1 MNKQLR
7 QFARESHLDVYG
19 LGKDLAKWEACL
31 EKFASLVVQGYITKM
46 ENEMAVL
53 KSRVNDM
60 EKEK

>member
-1 MNKQLR
+1 MNEQLR

-19 LGKDLAKWEACL
+19 LGKDLAKWENCL

-46 ENEMAVL
+46 ENEMAAL